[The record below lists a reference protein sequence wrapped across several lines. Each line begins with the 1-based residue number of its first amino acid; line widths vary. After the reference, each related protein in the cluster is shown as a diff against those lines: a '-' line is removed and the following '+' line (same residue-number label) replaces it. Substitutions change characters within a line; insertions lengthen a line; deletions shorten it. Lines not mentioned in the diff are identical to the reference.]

1 MKTEISLPEDLV
13 EAVHQLAARLGISPG
28 ELYLIAVAEYLAE
41 HSDVEGYARL
51 DDDQA
56 ALAADRPAGQ
66 PPAPRQWEW

>member
-1 MKTEISLPEDLV
+1 MKTEIALPEDLV
-13 EAVHQLAARLGISPG
+13 EAVRQLAARLGISPG

-56 ALAADRPAGQ
+56 GVAADRPSDPSPTA
-66 PPAPRQWEW
+66 RQWEW